1 MTTRRSGGR
10 RGHMGRLVGL
20 RVFVGI
26 GVLSALLVVGV
37 SGSLAAFHGVASAK
51 GCTSPV
57 KVGDPYTCTA
67 FIGNSV
73 DTGHDT
79 IRVTG
84 LSDTVHSAGGNVDS
98 GPMLASTGL
107 VFSGAV
113 ACVGGSG
120 AGTSADPYLGA
131 TECLLPFGTS
141 ITTKPFSHYTVQ
153 PNDFN
158 LPNHQLADTATLNW
172 NNTCTAPSSNC
183 TTDTQENTAGASA
196 VVQKLPSATAT
207 DIHNAAHAVVTAVA
221 VGTTVHDFVTVTGQQ
236 GAPVPS
242 GNVSIDWF
250 LNGDCSGQPQTNSG
264 SVGPLDASGHFDATA
279 FAFTVNTAG
288 FRAFTA
294 HYLGDDT
301 YLSSDGACEPLQV
314 VDADIHITPSAT
326 NRVGQTH
333 TFTAHVNVNDGNG
346 STNASG
352 ALVTF
357 TIDSGPGTLSN
368 GNVNATSCSTN
379 ASGNCTI
386 DLTSAV
392 TGVTTVS
399 AHTTVS
405 VAGVSLTRNTDAT
418 GANSAPATKT
428 WVNARIHITPSAT
441 NRVGEPHTFTAFVEK
456 DLGLGAGWEPAGSES
471 VSITLAGAAS
481 PPGPF
486 NGTTDAGGHFSATF
500 TSSAPGQVTGHASST
515 LDLGAVSGPITVQ
528 TDGQGENGSNAVKT
542 FVDARIHITPSAT
555 NRVGEP
561 HTFTAFVEKNLGLGA
576 G

>member
-1 MTTRRSGGR
+1 
-10 RGHMGRLVGL
+10 MGR
-20 RVFVGI
+20 FVGWR
-26 GVLSALLVVGV
+26 ALLVCIVASGFMVFGV
-37 SGSLAAFHGVASAK
+37 SAAMADDFHGIAIAK
-51 GCTSPV
+51 QCTSPV
-57 KVGDPYTCTA
+57 KIGDPYTCQLQVL
-67 FIGNSV
+67 NVV
-73 DTGHDT
+73 DTAQDT
-79 IRVTG
+79 LRVTG
-84 LSDTVHSAGGNVDS
+84 FSDVVHSAGGNVATGNILS
-98 GPMLASTGL
+98 STGL
-107 VFSGAV
+107 VFTGAV
-113 ACVGGSG
+113 SCSGGSG
-120 AGTSADPYLGA
+120 AGTSGDPYLGA

-158 LPNHQLADTATLNW
+158 LPNHQLADTATVNW

-183 TTDTQENTAGASA
+183 TTDPQESTAGASA
-196 VVQKLPSATAT
+196 VVRKNPSATAT
-207 DIHNAAHAVVTAVA
+207 DIHNANHTVVTAVA
-221 VGTTVHDFVTVTGQQ
+221 VGTPVHDFVTVTGQQ

-250 LNGDCSGQPQTNSG
+250 LNGDCSGQPQ
-264 SVGPLDASGHFDATA
+264 
-279 FAFTVNTAG
+279 
-288 FRAFTA
+288 
-294 HYLGDDT
+294 
-301 YLSSDGACEPLQV
+301 
-314 VDADIHITPSAT
+314 
-326 NRVGQTH
+326 

-428 WVNARIHITPSAT
+428 FVDARIHITPSAT

-456 DLGLGAGWEPAGSES
+456 DLGLGAGWEPAGSEQ
-471 VSITLAGAAS
+471 VAMTMAGAAAAR
-481 PPGPF
+481 GPF
-486 NGTTDAGGHFSATF
+486 KGKTDAGGHFSATF
-500 TSSAPGQVTGHASST
+500 TSSAPGQLTGHASST
-515 LDLGAVSGPITVQ
+515 LDLGTA
-528 TDGQGENGSNAVKT
+528 NA
-542 FVDARIHITPSAT
+542 
-555 NRVGEP
+555 
-561 HTFTAFVEKNLGLGA
+561 
-576 G
+576 